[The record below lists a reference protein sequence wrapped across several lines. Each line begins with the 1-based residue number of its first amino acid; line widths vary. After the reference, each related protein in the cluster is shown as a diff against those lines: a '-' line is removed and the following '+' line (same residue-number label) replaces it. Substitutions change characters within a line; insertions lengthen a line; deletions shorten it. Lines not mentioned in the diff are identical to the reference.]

1 MSKKIAE
8 GIDALVLDVKTG
20 RGAFMKTEDDSRL
33 LAESLVAIGNAA
45 GVRTEAM
52 ITRMD
57 TPLGRAVGNAVEVIE
72 SIEVLKGQGPP
83 DLVEISLALA
93 SRMLM
98 LAGVAA
104 AEADALQRVRKAIA
118 SGQAL
123 DCFRRIIETQGGDPR
138 VVDDYGRLPAAPE
151 RSTIAASRGG
161 YVTQI
166 DAELVGRASVVLGAG
181 RDTVEDDVDPA
192 VGIILKTHPGAAIR
206 AGDPVLELHYRTIDR
221 RDAARALAE
230 RAIVIDDAPPPEPP
244 QIVARIS

>member
-1 MSKKIAE
+1 
-8 GIDALVLDVKTG
+8 
-20 RGAFMKTEDDSRL
+20 
-33 LAESLVAIGNAA
+33 
-45 GVRTEAM
+45 
-52 ITRMD
+52 
-57 TPLGRAVGNAVEVIE
+57 
-72 SIEVLKGQGPP
+72 
-83 DLVEISLALA
+83 
-93 SRMLM
+93 MLM

-104 AEADALQRVRKAIA
+104 AEAEALQRVRQSIA

>member
-1 MSKKIAE
+1 LIQTYLDTHPIGEILGAPF
-8 GIDALVLDVKTG
+8 DALLSEFDIVVPDVLYLSKE
-20 RGAFMKTEDDSRL
+20 RARFLTEKNL
-33 LAESLVAIGNAA
+33 
-45 GVRTEAM
+45 
-52 ITRMD
+52 
-57 TPLGRAVGNAVEVIE
+57 
-72 SIEVLKGQGPP
+72 QGPP
-83 DLVEISLALA
+83 DLVEISLAFA
-93 SRMLM
+93 ARMLV

-104 AEADALQRVRKAIA
+104 AEAEALQRVRQSIA

-181 RDTVEDDVDPA
+181 PDRVEDDVDPA

-230 RAIVIDDAPPPEPP
+230 RAIVIDDAPPPERP